1 MKHAIALTPEDKATK
16 DYQIVAAKLW
26 KIFKN
31 SPIST
36 KKILHFLLGEKN
48 EHPISEEGL
57 KECGL
62 LKVYEAYPEKTMKEA
77 RSYLANES
85 LRQIEEGK
93 LEDYINSKKLKD
105 KERFKR
111 YV

>member
-1 MKHAIALTPEDKATK
+1 
-16 DYQIVAAKLW
+16 
-26 KIFKN
+26 
-31 SPIST
+31 
-36 KKILHFLLGEKN
+36 
-48 EHPISEEGL
+48 
-57 KECGL
+57 
-62 LKVYEAYPEKTMKEA
+62 MKEA